1 MRTEKSVSMG
11 IFRIVNYIL
20 ITAMVAQFNLFVAE
34 DAYLRLC
41 ITVHMHQDILARGNF
56 WRPRIQF
63 LTPINHTF
71 SNLSIRT
78 AISPEDFF
86 LKFDLRIQKTAFVWA
101 HLNLSNLKKR
111 TLFNSFYTID
121 DQSQHKS
128 HTKYKMDTTGFG
140 EVFHGIFDH
149 SGMNNRGLNVFYA
162 YVLHIFLIIFY
173 KGTFTIAE

>member
-41 ITVHMHQDILARGNF
+41 ITVHMHQSILARGDF

-78 AISPEDFF
+78 TISPEDFF
-86 LKFDLRIQKTAFVWA
+86 QKFDLRIQKTAFGWA
-101 HLNLSNLKKR
+101 HLDISNRK
-111 TLFNSFYTID
+111 
-121 DQSQHKS
+121 
-128 HTKYKMDTTGFG
+128 
-140 EVFHGIFDH
+140 
-149 SGMNNRGLNVFYA
+149 
-162 YVLHIFLIIFY
+162 
-173 KGTFTIAE
+173 KGTFSTLSISAITNHNTSHIPNIKWIRQDLERSFIAFLTIPERITVEWTYFMLMFCTYFW